1 MGRTVMSGR
10 NKQLEGIEQFAYLV
24 SHFNMT
30 PDEALATMK
39 EHGQDTGDTLMMKEL
54 LNKYDKN
61 KKG

>member
-1 MGRTVMSGR
+1 MNDR

>member
-1 MGRTVMSGR
+1 MNDR

-39 EHGQDTGDTLMMKEL
+39 KHGQDTGDTLMMKEL

>member
-1 MGRTVMSGR
+1 MKYK
-10 NKQLEGIEQFAYLV
+10 NKQLKGIEQFAYLV

-54 LNKYDKN
+54 LNKYDKD

>member
-1 MGRTVMSGR
+1 MVRTVMSSR

-54 LNKYDKN
+54 LNKYNETERK
-61 KKG
+61 

>member
-1 MGRTVMSGR
+1 MGRIAMSGR

-39 EHGQDTGDTLMMKEL
+39 KHGQDTGDTLMMK
-54 LNKYDKN
+54 
-61 KKG
+61 